1 MTTDTFRILAIDDH
15 PIVLQG
21 IQALATSLD
30 NVSCIT
36 KSDIRLEELP
46 ADSAYDLCILD
57 LGICGK
63 QSGDVIARLRSRM
76 PACRILVYTM
86 HEEPWIANELSAL
99 DVEGAVSKNS
109 PLNELREAIHA
120 LRDGRRYY
128 DLRPTDAPEYLQ
140 RAHLAGDTSAEAYHE
155 RPEQCRDC
163 PDHEPQH
170 QHHQDTP
177 KENHAKARGQQRHAT
192 DEQNQQL
199 SPGPALLHIHKS
211 STTST
216 GQWSD
221 P

>member
-128 DLRPTDAPEYLQ
+128 DLTFAQLMRPSTCNGLTWQETQVLKHIMNGLSNVEIARTMSLSINTIKTHRRKIMQ
-140 RAHLAGDTSAEAYHE
+140 KLEAS
-155 RPEQCRDC
+155 
-163 PDHEPQH
+163 
-170 QHHQDTP
+170 
-177 KENHAKARGQQRHAT
+177 NVM
-192 DEQNQQL
+192 QL
-199 SPGPALLHIHKS
+199 MNKINS
-211 STTST
+211 
-216 GQWSD
+216 
-221 P
+221 